1 MRVCLA
7 AGGTGGHLLPG
18 LALGKALRERGHLV
32 HFIVK
37 IDETSQD
44 RVAREGFPSSA
55 FFFEGFPRKLSLRA
69 LAFPWIAAAA
79 YRSAA
84 RIARRETPRVIV
96 GMGGYVS
103 VPLGLWAAGHR
114 VPLVLHEQ
122 NVRAGLANR
131 FLSRWA
137 AAIGVTFE
145 GTTGLP
151 AERCTTTGLPLR
163 PDLRPGD
170 PRAARRALG
179 LAEND
184 GTILVFGG
192 SQGARALNARWIDS
206 LSRLRRPGENWQ
218 FIHLTGP
225 QDEAAV
231 RAAYERDGRR
241 AFVRAFHSDMA
252 TVYSAADVVVGRA
265 GANTVMEIYR
275 MGKAALLVPF
285 PHATSD
291 HQTANALA
299 LARGGAAT
307 VVTEGELTVD
317 RLADLVNAWPALDD
331 LRRANDAR
339 LAAVPADFSR
349 AAERLADLVESAV
362 GKEPAA

>member
-1 MRVCLA
+1 
-7 AGGTGGHLLPG
+7 
-18 LALGKALRERGHLV
+18 
-32 HFIVK
+32 
-37 IDETSQD
+37 
-44 RVAREGFPSSA
+44 
-55 FFFEGFPRKLSLRA
+55 
-69 LAFPWIAAAA
+69 
-79 YRSAA
+79 
-84 RIARRETPRVIV
+84 
-96 GMGGYVS
+96 
-103 VPLGLWAAGHR
+103 
-114 VPLVLHEQ
+114 
-122 NVRAGLANR
+122 
-131 FLSRWA
+131 
-137 AAIGVTFE
+137 
-145 GTTGLP
+145 
-151 AERCTTTGLPLR
+151 
-163 PDLRPGD
+163 
-170 PRAARRALG
+170 
-179 LAEND
+179 
-184 GTILVFGG
+184 
-192 SQGARALNARWIDS
+192 
-206 LSRLRRPGENWQ
+206 
-218 FIHLTGP
+218 
-225 QDEAAV
+225 AV

-307 VVTEGELTVD
+307 VVAEGELTVD

-362 GKEPAA
+362 GKELPA